1 MVLSHYILILGDDKF
16 TEILLSNSRD
26 TTRCL
31 NTQENGSKMDALYLI
46 HANSGNC
53 LIFRKYGALEFNE
66 DLISGFLTA
75 LKDFSSEVTGGKGK
89 MKNLGMGDYNIL
101 LLNESGLLIAAAL
114 TKRDDDSIAYRALRE
129 LLAAFNAEYKDTMEK
144 WNGNLK
150 IFKDFEPKID
160 KILKNGKVAE
170 KDVFAAALK
179 KKLPKQF
186 VEMGALSKEE
196 FAFAD
201 YLNGTDT
208 STMLAEK
215 AGIPVEKVEVM
226 IEKLKNL
233 GLVKLN
239 KL

>member
-1 MVLSHYILILGDDKF
+1 
-16 TEILLSNSRD
+16 
-26 TTRCL
+26 
-31 NTQENGSKMDALYLI
+31 MDALYLI

-53 LIFRKYGALEFNE
+53 IIFRKYGQLEFNE

-114 TKRDDDSIAYRALRE
+114 TKRDDDSIAYRALKE
-129 LLAAFNAEYKDTMEK
+129 LLAEFNKEFKNEMET

-150 IFKDFEPKID
+150 IFKQFEAKID

-170 KDVFAAALK
+170 KDVFAAVLK
-179 KKLPKQF
+179 KKLPKQL
-186 VEMGALSKEE
+186 VEMGALTKEE
-196 FAFAD
+196 FDFAEH
-201 YLNGTDT
+201 LNGIDT
-208 STMLAEK
+208 SSVLAEK
-215 AGIPVEKVEVM
+215 VGIPVEKVEVM